1 MVAVTS
7 YWFLL
12 LTLLSA
18 LFSNG
23 ESLSFFLSFF
33 CCYYFFFI
41 FPIFVSEAGIHPA
54 GTISIHLVKMVSIN
68 QMPVHQECE
77 LQKS

>member
-1 MVAVTS
+1 MVVVTS

-33 CCYYFFFI
+33 FVVIFFV

-68 QMPVHQECE
+68 HMPVHQECE
-77 LQKS
+77 LPKS